1 MDAFT
6 VKALES
12 LDPAE
17 LPEGAAEFL
26 EQRRRGEGIPHGWVH
41 IKLSPLEK

>member
-6 VKALES
+6 VMALES

-26 EQRRRGEGIPHGWVH
+26 EKRRRGEGVPHGKVH
-41 IKLSPLEK
+41 VKITPLEE